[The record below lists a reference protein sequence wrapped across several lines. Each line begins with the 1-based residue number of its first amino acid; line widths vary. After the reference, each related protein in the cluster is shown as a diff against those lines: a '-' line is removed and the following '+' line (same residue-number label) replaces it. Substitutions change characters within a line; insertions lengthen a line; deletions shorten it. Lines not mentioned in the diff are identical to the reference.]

1 MNKQEN
7 YTIYRI
13 SKDIQ
18 QNPALLLL
26 AAGTIMSQCHSFFL
40 TVTSFVITE
49 PSFVI
54 TEPPGGAATQR
65 IKLEAVI
72 SDDKG
77 NISKTL
83 DAEGV
88 PNQCAEFVVARFEQY
103 LTSQS
108 TQLCHD
114 VVRELGGDEL
124 IK

>member
-18 QNPALLLL
+18 QDPALLLL

-49 PSFVI
+49 P
-54 TEPPGGAATQR
+54 PGGAATQR
-65 IKLEAVI
+65 IKLEAII

-77 NISKTL
+77 HISKTL

-88 PNQCAEFVVARFEQY
+88 PYQCAEFVVARFEQY

-108 TQLCHD
+108 AQLCHD